1 MATFYVLLTLT
12 NLIYLNKINWW
23 HVCNF
28 WFHFFGFNVFD
39 YLKIIFLEMP
49 LLSRKSLWNKKL
61 NEPIK
66 SLPKKIIFLDKDLR
80 YFVGICFCREEGNL
94 CIFQENLFLRLRA
107 FYRFLTVYFCKNSVF
122 EYIRILSWF
131 EAKKIQIFRYWKF

>member
-1 MATFYVLLTLT
+1 MARLQF
-12 NLIYLNKINWW
+12 LI
-23 HVCNF
+23 
-28 WFHFFGFNVFD
+28 
-39 YLKIIFLEMP
+39 P
-49 LLSRKSLWNKKL
+49 LLWNKKL
-61 NEPIK
+61 NERIK

-80 YFVGICFCREEGNL
+80 YFVGICFFREEGNL

-131 EAKKIQIFRYWKF
+131 EAKKNTNISVLEVLVIFFLCENIKNFTKINFSGSGHFEYFLKPIFYLF